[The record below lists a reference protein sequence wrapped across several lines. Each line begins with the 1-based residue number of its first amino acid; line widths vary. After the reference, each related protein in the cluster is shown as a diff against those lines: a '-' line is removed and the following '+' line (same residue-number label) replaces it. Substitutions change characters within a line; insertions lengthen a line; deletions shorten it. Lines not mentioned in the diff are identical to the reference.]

1 MSWTNES
8 AAWRSPVVARTV
20 MVPSS
25 QLAREDLMVAGSVLH
40 SVTPRPVQELK
51 AAVVVGELLTL
62 STILTIL
69 TILTIVT
76 TVTVVSILFNII
88 LRQLVRMS
96 GDSHWTVL

>member
-69 TILTIVT
+69 TIVTIVT
-76 TVTVVSILFNII
+76 IVSILFNII
-88 LRQLVRMS
+88 LRQLVRRLS
-96 GDSHWTVL
+96 LDCSLRGRCC